1 MRSRH
6 RPEYFPSSFYAF
18 CCCRWSQYN
27 CRWLH
32 IDSIRPQLLYST
44 QTVVV
49 EADGSSVMGRGWK
62 MPPLL
67 SLRVQ
72 SNIDLAQAFECKL
85 QFSFI
90 VCDFAVCITC
100 YTANVSFNAL
110 LGTVKISMTALIV
123 NIFFCFWLLYLLFYP
138 VVKLLGHM
146 AIPISDTRLFGPM
159 LFSFHIFSG
168 RSLPNEKSL
177 MINLNH
183 TVHTVSVICTSTV
196 HTRYKKAV
204 A

>member
-123 NIFFCFWLLYLLFYP
+123 NIFFAFDYFIFCFTQWLNCS
-138 VVKLLGHM
+138 
-146 AIPISDTRLFGPM
+146 ATW
-159 LFSFHIFSG
+159 
-168 RSLPNEKSL
+168 RSLFLILGYSVRCSL
-177 MINLNH
+177 VFTYFRADLYQMKN
-183 TVHTVSVICTSTV
+183 
-196 HTRYKKAV
+196 R
-204 A
+204 